1 MNLKLLIF
9 LILISC
15 FFVPSESWG
24 RRRRR
29 SGKWGIRVRKIRLP
43 KIRIRKIRLPK
54 IKIGKAIDAVC
65 KSRLACLSYKV
76 SKKCKLIKI
85 GKKFFGD
92 EVFQH
97 PERLRELDSEDYDDA
112 MQEMVDQLSDQFNP
126 EEINDALQVL
136 DQTLDNDNDEQDSSE
151 DSELMDLLEDTKENA
166 VNADDNNS
174 VDEISDDDSDTEQ

>member
-15 FFVPSESWG
+15 FLVPSESWG
-24 RRRRR
+24 RLRR
-29 SGKWGIRVRKIRLP
+29 KWSIRVPKIRLP
-43 KIRIRKIRLPK
+43 RVRIRKIRLPK

-92 EVFQH
+92 DVFQH
-97 PERLRELDSEDYDDA
+97 LQKIRELGSEDYDDA
-112 MQEMVDQLSDQFNP
+112 MQDMVDQLSDQFNP

-136 DQTLDNDNDEQDSSE
+136 DQTLDNDNEEQDSSE
-151 DSELMDLLEDTKENA
+151 DSELMDLLEDTEENA
-166 VNADDNNS
+166 VNADDDNS
-174 VDEISDDDSDTEQ
+174 VDDVSDDDADTEQ